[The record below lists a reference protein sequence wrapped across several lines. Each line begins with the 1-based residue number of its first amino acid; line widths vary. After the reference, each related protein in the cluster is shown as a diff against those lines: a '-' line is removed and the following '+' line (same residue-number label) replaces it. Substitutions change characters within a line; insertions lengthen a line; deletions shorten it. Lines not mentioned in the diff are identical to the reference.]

1 MKLLNKGIYTLS
13 FLLLSIPFA
22 CTEEEDDFSIIAGL
36 DFTVATLNKE
46 GTQAGVLPT
55 TVPGDGRIVYTV
67 DFGDPEEAEKD
78 VFKTSGPMVTYKYPK
93 ESKTYTIT
101 VTASLD
107 GKEDVSITKEHTVV
121 YVDTSVPEPEAS
133 GLYDNFEGG
142 GNIDWKADGTTI
154 DASFANPYKTGNDT
168 CGVLKYVD
176 AGGQYANVGFS
187 VSENFDLSE
196 DAVFKV
202 MVYVESSS
210 ITGSQPNQISLKLQN
225 GDLGEFWTTQTEI
238 IKPLALDQWQ
248 EITFDFANDT
258 FVNFP
263 GSSVDD
269 PVDRTDLNK
278 VVIQLNS
285 ENNTDNVTAYLDEF
299 SYGEKPT
306 VAGAYANDD
315 FEGCDGIASWK
326 GDGTTIDVAFANP
339 YKTGINTS
347 NTVLKYVDA
356 GGQYANAGFNVSPNF
371 DLSEN
376 ATFKIK
382 VYVESSSITGS
393 QPNQISLKLQN
404 GDLGEF
410 WTTQTEIIKPVV
422 LDQWQEITFDFA
434 NDTFVNFPGSSVDDP
449 VDRTDLNKVVIQLNS
464 ENNTDNV
471 TAYLDDL
478 VYEE

>member
-1 MKLLNKGIYTLS
+1 MKLLNKGIYILS

-22 CTEEEDDFSIIAGL
+22 CTEEEDFGIIAGL
-36 DFTVATLNKE
+36 DFTVATLNAE
-46 GTQAGVLPT
+46 GTKTGVLPT

-67 DFGDPEEAEKD
+67 DFGDPDESEKD

-93 ESKTYTIT
+93 ESATYTISI
-101 VTASLD
+101 TASLD
-107 GKEDVSITKEHTVV
+107 GKEDVSISKEYSVV
-121 YVDTSVPEPEAS
+121 YVDTSVQEPEAS

-142 GNIDWKADGTTI
+142 GNIDWKGDGTII

-176 AGGQYANVGFS
+176 DGGQYANVGFN
-187 VSENFDLSE
+187 VSPNFDLSE
-196 DAVFKV
+196 DAVFSI

-225 GDLGEFWTTQTEI
+225 GDLAQFWTTQTEI
-238 IKPLALDQWQ
+238 IKPVVLDQWQ

-258 FVNFP
+258 FVNA
-263 GSSVDD
+263 GSSDD

-278 VVIQLNS
+278 VVIQFNS
-285 ENNTDNVTAYLDEF
+285 ENNTDKVTAYLDEF
-299 SYGEKPT
+299 LYGTKPEVT
-306 VAGAYANDD
+306 GAYANDD
-315 FEGCDGIASWK
+315 FEGCDGIASLK
-326 GDGTTIDVAFANP
+326 GDGTTIDASFPNP
-339 YKTGINTS
+339 YSGGINTS
-347 NTVLKYVDA
+347 ANVLKYVDD
-356 GGQYANAGFNVSPNF
+356 GGQYANVGFDVSPNF

-404 GDLGEF
+404 GDLAEF

-422 LDQWQEITFDFA
+422 LDQWQEFTFDFA
-434 NDTFVNFPGSSVDDP
+434 NDTFVNAGSSDDP

-464 ENNTDNV
+464 ENNTDKV